1 MKIRIEK
8 ATTALLILVALLNI
22 MISTLPLAFLSTSMG
37 DVDLFTHKEPYS
49 GRGENVKS
57 DAFGP
62 EEGVI
67 LYCYVA
73 YGQVPKQ
80 DLLVAFEITLPNL
93 ASFSLTSSTNSSG
106 IATVNFTIMTP
117 PLEINASDIFGG
129 WFMIANVLIGGVTC
143 HDTLIFDVD
152 RIVKLLSIRTIDENL
167 TYRTSFGKGGDVG
180 VEVILR
186 NKAMITKSSNLA
198 LVIKDELNV
207 PVDYLKVD
215 RFDVQSNEKLVFVY
229 FTLNIPRWAYNGNAT
244 LAVSAFTAS
253 PAEGG
258 VPYCPSIFTTFIIS
272 PNDPITIIFRDVAIV
287 DIVPSSFI
295 VERGQPLSIHVH
307 VRNEGTNFESFNVNA
322 HIGDIFIGELLVT
335 GLTSYSELFLNFT
348 FDTSSLLP
356 GNYVLSASSPPL
368 EKEVDQSDNNFV
380 GPTIVIKPLEPPMI
394 HDVAIVDLNTPDSSV
409 YVGQTVTINVTII
422 NKGTE
427 TEAFNASAY
436 YSSSLIGTL
445 QVNDLLPGSRLSLTF
460 PWNTT
465 AVNSDFYQLS
475 ASVLLPNDADTSD
488 NTFVNGYVEVRNIPP
503 PIRDVAI
510 KNITTPSDFIYI
522 GSTTSF
528 DVTVKNDGE
537 TAESFNV
544 ILYYESN
551 VIDTFYIN
559 DLSSGTERTITF
571 QWNLNNAQEGNY
583 TISAY
588 AIPVQGESDTE
599 DNTLIYGK
607 VKVVESP
614 AYYFDG
620 DMFNGF
626 LFFLL
631 ILLVLLLSLLLLFR
645 RRRKKHEETFYSGWT
660 AWYYCYDPEGRLSK
674 TSSLRRNF
682 KEIQ

>member
-8 ATTALLILVALLNI
+8 ATTALLILVALLNM
-22 MISTLPLAFLSTSMG
+22 MISTLPLAFSSTSMG
-37 DVDLFTHKEPYS
+37 DVDLFTQKEPYS

-62 EEGVI
+62 EERVI

-143 HDTLIFDVD
+143 HDTLTFDVD

-258 VPYCPSIFTTFIIS
+258 VPYCPSISTTFIIS

-287 DIVPSSFI
+287 DIAPSSFI

-380 GPTIVIKPLEPPMI
+380 GPTIVIKPPESQMI

-427 TEAFNASAY
+427 TETFNASAY

-475 ASVLLPNDADTSD
+475 ASASLLNDADTSD

-503 PIRDVAI
+503 PIHDVAI

-571 QWNLNNAQEGNY
+571 QWKLDNVQEGNY

-614 AYYFDG
+614 AYYFTG
-620 DMFNGF
+620 DVFNGF

-645 RRRKKHEETFYSGWT
+645 RRRKKHEETFYLGWT
-660 AWYYCYDPEGRLSK
+660 AWYYCYDPKGRLSN
-674 TSSLRRNF
+674 TDTLQRNM
-682 KEIQ
+682 KEAS

>member
-8 ATTALLILVALLNI
+8 ATTALLILVALLNM
-22 MISTLPLAFLSTSMG
+22 MISTLPLAFSSTSMG
-37 DVDLFTHKEPYS
+37 DVDLFTQKEPYS

-62 EEGVI
+62 EERVI

-143 HDTLIFDVD
+143 HDTLTFDVD

-198 LVIKDELNV
+198 LVIKDALNV

-258 VPYCPSIFTTFIIS
+258 VPYCPSISTTFIIS

-287 DIVPSSFI
+287 DIAPSSFI

-368 EKEVDQSDNNFV
+368 EKEIDQSDNNFI
-380 GPTIVIKPLEPPMI
+380 GPTIVIKPPEPPTI
-394 HDVAIVDLNTPDSSV
+394 HDVAIVDLNTLDSSV
-409 YVGQTVTINVTII
+409 YIGQTVKINVTII

-427 TEAFNASAY
+427 TETFNASAY

-488 NTFVNGYVEVRNIPP
+488 NTFVNGYVEVRNILP

-510 KNITTPSDFIYI
+510 KNIATPSDFIYI
-522 GSTTSF
+522 GSITSF

-544 ILYYESN
+544 VLYYESN
-551 VIDTFYIN
+551 VIDTFYIS
-559 DLSSGTERTITF
+559 DLGSGTERTITF
-571 QWNLNNAQEGNY
+571 QWNLNNVQEGNY

-614 AYYFDG
+614 AYYFTG
-620 DMFNGF
+620 DVFNGF

-631 ILLVLLLSLLLLFR
+631 LLLVLLLSLLLLFR
-645 RRRKKHEETFYSGWT
+645 RRRKKHEESFYSGWT